1 MSVLIGKKR
10 VNYAELDEGEELLLM
25 SYEELNHEERKEIW
39 FLDSRCSN
47 YMSGNKEWF
56 SNLDVQFKQTIKLD
70 NNSRMVVMGKGNI

>member
-1 MSVLIGKKR
+1 
-10 VNYAELDEGEELLLM
+10 M